1 MEYVRCECEAC
12 KQRIVLPVEVVAPQ
26 CLCPGCGKPVAIPE
40 HEAPP
45 FVHQM
50 RARLFAM
57 LAILW
62 VTVAIASTI
71 LGHLKEPDQNPNL
84 PPPRPSLSPVQ
95 A

>member
-12 KQRIVLPVEVVAPQ
+12 QQRIVLPVEVVATQ
-26 CLCPGCGKPVAIPE
+26 CLCPGCGKPVSIPE

-71 LGHLKEPDQNPNL
+71 LGRLKEQDQKPTITEKDPN
-84 PPPRPSLSPVQ
+84 
-95 A
+95 AG